1 MFRRKRQAEKKA
13 QAPDRNGIVMLTGT
27 VTAIEDTDGYLT
39 KVTVEDKGTA
49 KHGYSS
55 ISADEL
61 KLIYRIG
68 SHASVPVLKI
78 EENR

>member
-1 MFRRKRQAEKKA
+1 MFKRKRQAEKKV

-27 VTAIEDTDGYLT
+27 VKAIEDTDGYLT
-39 KVTVEDKGTA
+39 SVTVEEKGSV

-61 KLIYRIG
+61 KLIYCIG
-68 SHASVPVLKI
+68 SHASIPVLKI